1 MAIAH
6 FKMIADATDLPLI
19 LFQYPASTGL
29 GYPFETMLQIFAEV
43 PSVVAIKDWCNDP
56 MLHERHIKTFQS
68 LPRKVNVL
76 STHSSWLMASLSMRP
91 AGLLSGAGS
100 VIADLQVD
108 LFNAMQRDDL
118 AMARAINDRI
128 YPLAQAFYRAP
139 FLDMHNRMKEC
150 LVLLGRLD
158 QAIVRPPLQKLE
170 ADEIAKL
177 KQALVAA
184 DLEN

>member
-1 MAIAH
+1 
-6 FKMIADATDLPLI
+6 
-19 LFQYPASTGL
+19 
-29 GYPFETMLQIFAEV
+29 
-43 PSVVAIKDWCNDP
+43 
-56 MLHERHIKTFQS
+56 
-68 LPRKVNVL
+68 
-76 STHSSWLMASLSMRP
+76 MASLSMKP

-100 VIADLQVD
+100 VIADLQVE

-118 AMARAINDRI
+118 AMARAVNDRI

-170 ADEIAKL
+170 ADETAKL

-184 DLEN
+184 GLQN

>member
-1 MAIAH
+1 
-6 FKMIADATDLPLI
+6 
-19 LFQYPASTGL
+19 
-29 GYPFETMLQIFAEV
+29 
-43 PSVVAIKDWCNDP
+43 
-56 MLHERHIKTFQS
+56 
-68 LPRKVNVL
+68 
-76 STHSSWLMASLSMRP
+76 MASLSMKP

-100 VIADLQVD
+100 VIADLQVE

-118 AMARAINDRI
+118 AMARAVNDRI

-158 QAIVRPPLQKLE
+158 TAIVRPPLQKLE

-184 DLEN
+184 GLQN

>member
-1 MAIAH
+1 
-6 FKMIADATDLPLI
+6 
-19 LFQYPASTGL
+19 
-29 GYPFETMLQIFAEV
+29 MLQIFAEV

-76 STHSSWLMASLSMRP
+76 STHSSWLMASLSMKP

-100 VIADLQVD
+100 VIADLQVA

-118 AMARAINDRI
+118 AMARAVNDRI
-128 YPLAQAFYRAP
+128 YPLAQAFYRTP

-170 ADEIAKL
+170 ADEIAQL
-177 KQALVAA
+177 KRALVAA
-184 DLEN
+184 GLQS

>member
-1 MAIAH
+1 M
-6 FKMIADATDLPLI
+6 
-19 LFQYPASTGL
+19 
-29 GYPFETMLQIFAEV
+29 PFAVCSETMLQIFAEV

-68 LPRKVNVL
+68 LPRRVNVL
-76 STHSSWLMASLSMRP
+76 STHSSWLMASLSMKP

-118 AMARAINDRI
+118 ATARVVNDRI

-184 DLEN
+184 GLQN